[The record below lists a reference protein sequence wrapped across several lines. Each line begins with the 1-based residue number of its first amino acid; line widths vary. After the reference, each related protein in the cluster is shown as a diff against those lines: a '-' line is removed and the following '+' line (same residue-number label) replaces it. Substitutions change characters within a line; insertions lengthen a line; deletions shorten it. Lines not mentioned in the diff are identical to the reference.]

1 MMNMMNVSGLLW
13 KRMQNRAGPF
23 LLSSIFCSFMNNY
36 EVIHP
41 STYFPNLYPSRV
53 TGGLELVPDDFEP
66 WGTLGNRSIT
76 GLAQRD
82 GKTCTLVFIS
92 ASNFPSPCIHPV
104 SM

>member
-1 MMNMMNVSGLLW
+1 
-13 KRMQNRAGPF
+13 
-23 LLSSIFCSFMNNY
+23 MNNY

-41 STYFPNLYPSRV
+41 STYFPNLYTSRV

-66 WGTLGNRSIT
+66 WGTLWSRSIT

-92 ASNFPSPCIHPV
+92 ASNFQSPSYILFACERKMEETIQV
-104 SM
+104 TVLATKSETVYIISS